1 MQLDSSNTQV
11 IDTPEK
17 ERLDV
22 LIDEVF
28 SARTTQI
35 PQQVAPGKSA
45 FVHQFLRI
53 TACLAI
59 KPCDVCQPDSH
70 TTPPTY
76 KERGGGCELSH

>member
-22 LIDEVF
+22 LIDEIF

-45 FVHQFLRI
+45 FVHLFLRI
-53 TACLAI
+53 TVCLAI
-59 KPCDVCQPDSH
+59 KPCDV
-70 TTPPTY
+70 
-76 KERGGGCELSH
+76 